1 MHYKLNW
8 GICFV
13 IFWMNWRQEKIF
25 WYFLTFKVVQETPLL
40 HLQFNLKFYCR
51 VLLTC
56 YSYSAQSKTVWWVIA
71 KLINIILLRAVRV
84 RERGHMPP
92 PPVFS
97 RSVYPISARRAGYA
111 HQITTCPLRIFRSS
125 DSPESC
131 NHNRKM
137 NILGRPIN
145 YKVFCFYCTSIFLR
159 LLSVVNM

>member
-92 PPVFS
+92 PPQFLADQFTLYQQGGQVMPTKLLHAPFGFS
-97 RSVYPISARRAGYA
+97 DLLTALNLA
-111 HQITTCPLRIFRSS
+111 ITIERWTFW
-125 DSPESC
+125 
-131 NHNRKM
+131 
-137 NILGRPIN
+137 GGQ
-145 YKVFCFYCTSIFLR
+145 
-159 LLSVVNM
+159 